1 MCTSD
6 RSIALS
12 PVRCK
17 VATTYS
23 TADVADSTYN
33 CLFQQQVD
41 CRCVLKRKS
50 APPRKRK
57 THNLRDFSNKKVYN
71 QTLLL
76 RRSRRKCSNLEMAP
90 KTNIRPKKSNS
101 PNWKGNENKRKC
113 KVCLCVYRMK
123 IICSRH
129 VYTYIRLI
137 RDALQRKTERKRKK
151 KKGKIE
157 NIWIPPWW
165 PARYRTHARKTRN
178 GVTFFCL
185 LFRRIRLF
193 QVYDYRFYITPS
205 SNGRGRAGH
214 IPFWP
219 EFAVRLNNIHHM
231 SVG

>member
-1 MCTSD
+1 M
-6 RSIALS
+6 
-12 PVRCK
+12 
-17 VATTYS
+17 
-23 TADVADSTYN
+23 
-33 CLFQQQVD
+33 D

-76 RRSRRKCSNLEMAP
+76 RRKCSNLEMAP
-90 KTNIRPKKSNS
+90 KTNVRPKKSNS

-137 RDALQRKTERKRKK
+137 RDALQRKTERKRKTK
-151 KKGKIE
+151 KKEKSKTFEFPLDG
-157 NIWIPPWW
+157 PR
-165 PARYRTHARKTRN
+165 AYRTHARKTRN

-205 SNGRGRAGH
+205 SDGRGRAGH
-214 IPFWP
+214 IPFSP